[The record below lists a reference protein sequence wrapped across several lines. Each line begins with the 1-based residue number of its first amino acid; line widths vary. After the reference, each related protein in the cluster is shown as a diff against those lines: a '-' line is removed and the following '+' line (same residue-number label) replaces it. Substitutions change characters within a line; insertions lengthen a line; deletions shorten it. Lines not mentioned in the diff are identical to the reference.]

1 MPDKVLS
8 HIENEIA
15 VVTVNRPEVRNA
27 MDTET
32 WGLLKAKLEELE
44 ENPHVKVIIIT
55 GAGDKAFI
63 AGADLN
69 SLQKR
74 TVLETVNAGNSKVAK
89 FLEDMDKP
97 TIAAINGYCLGGGC
111 EIALACDI
119 RIASDNAK
127 LGQTEINVGIIPG
140 AGGTQ
145 RLRNLVGRGKA
156 MEMVLT
162 GCIVDAEEACRIG
175 LVNKVVCRDELMS
188 QAKTMAQKI
197 AQKSPLAVQMAKK
210 AIKNG
215 ADMPIE
221 TGLLLESLYQAVV
234 FSTEDHLE
242 GISAFLEKRE
252 PRYSGK

>member
-15 VVTVNRPEVRNA
+15 VGTVNRPEVRNA

-89 FLEDMDKP
+89 FLEDMVKP

-145 RLRNLVGRGKA
+145 RLRNLVGQGKA
-156 MEMVLT
+156 MEMILT

-175 LVNKVVCRDELMS
+175 LVNKVVCRDELML
-188 QAKTMAQKI
+188 QVKTMAQKI

>member
-156 MEMVLT
+156 MEMILT
-162 GCIVDAEEACRIG
+162 GCIVDAEEARRIG

>member
-145 RLRNLVGRGKA
+145 RLRNLVGQGKA
-156 MEMVLT
+156 MEMILT

-175 LVNKVVCRDELMS
+175 LVNKELCRDELML
-188 QAKTMAQKI
+188 QVRTMAQKI